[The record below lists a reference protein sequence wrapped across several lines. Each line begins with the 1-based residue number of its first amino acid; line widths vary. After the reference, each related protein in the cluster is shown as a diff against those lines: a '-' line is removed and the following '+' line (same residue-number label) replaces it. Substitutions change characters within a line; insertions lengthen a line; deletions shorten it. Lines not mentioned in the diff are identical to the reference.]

1 MESFDMFLVG
11 NFVALPA
18 FKQRFGVMLNGEFVI
33 ETKWQSAL
41 FQAGQCGAFV
51 GVFAAGPVT
60 NKLGYKWTTFCA
72 LVGMICTIFIS
83 FFVSRFKFE
92 MSFADDVGHLT
103 ICPHGWTIL

>member
-18 FKQRFGVMLNGEFVI
+18 FKERFGVQLDGKWVI

-60 NKLGYKWTTFCA
+60 NRLGYKWTTFCA

-83 FFVSRFKFE
+83 FFVSVYVIHVTL
-92 MSFADDVGHLT
+92 AD
-103 ICPHGWTIL
+103 ILGDLPIRPYRWPVL